1 METLST
7 ALRSRMKARIK
18 ARIKTEGFITWT
30 TLQVTL
36 RVTQT
41 QYQAGWGGL
50 GFPGGIKMGVSF

>member
-1 METLST
+1 
-7 ALRSRMKARIK
+7 MKARIK